1 MQPRVW
7 LIIPYERI
15 SWNVFPILPVSL
27 HAKNQCDSIIRW
39 GGICDQRIL
48 QSIRLKVFPVTTQ
61 EQEFSL
67 IWDLCSKIDNNNS
80 FYLRTFPVKINHKIF
95 KIMKKP
101 CFWVTFD
108 HFFIVFT
115 KREFLLKIVARYNY
129 SGPSAFKCQKWRV
142 DWQSNQKLFI
152 SSLSAYKNHS
162 INLLNSSNHLWDI
175 PYSIV
180 PWSIRSCPFLTI
192 PSQ

>member
-1 MQPRVW
+1 MEPGAAIYKYSPKKVIPSIFFLRKFIQPSDFILLITYSRNSFSLYFSFYTIFSETAILEKPLSIAHYCVQPRVW

-15 SWNVFPILPVSL
+15 SWNVFPILPVCL
-27 HAKNQCDSIIRW
+27 HAKNQCDSVIRW

-80 FYLRTFPVKINHKIF
+80 FYLRTFSVKINHKIF

-108 HFFIVFT
+108 HFLL
-115 KREFLLKIVARYNY
+115 FLPKG
-129 SGPSAFKCQKWRV
+129 SFC
-142 DWQSNQKLFI
+142 
-152 SSLSAYKNHS
+152 
-162 INLLNSSNHLWDI
+162 
-175 PYSIV
+175 
-180 PWSIRSCPFLTI
+180 
-192 PSQ
+192 